1 MKEESRFLR
10 HPCETKI
17 SRYLFFSPYM
27 KPMQRSTS
35 STLCFKE
42 KKKHKYCK
50 YLMINIYNSNP
61 YVINYALSEG
71 IWGIFVS
78 ITDSSL
84 SRLQPLI
91 LCTAHVYMEK
101 NNHTD
106 RIYEFKFSVIISKEL
121 LMTPKRNYVYS
132 AY

>member
-1 MKEESRFLR
+1 
-10 HPCETKI
+10 
-17 SRYLFFSPYM
+17 
-27 KPMQRSTS
+27 
-35 STLCFKE
+35 
-42 KKKHKYCK
+42 
-50 YLMINIYNSNP
+50 MINIYNSNP

-84 SRLQPLI
+84 SHLQPLI

>member
-1 MKEESRFLR
+1 
-10 HPCETKI
+10 
-17 SRYLFFSPYM
+17 
-27 KPMQRSTS
+27 
-35 STLCFKE
+35 
-42 KKKHKYCK
+42 
-50 YLMINIYNSNP
+50 MINIYNSNP
-61 YVINYALSEG
+61 YVMNYALSEG